1 MSWGDLSLRSIILG
15 GSCPGAI
22 IWGQFSYVR
31 IGRGAIVLGE
41 NCPVG
46 IARGDCPRWQFSG
59 DNCLGD
65 NCSGGGGAIAQGGVV
80 LFPK

>member
-1 MSWGDLSLRSIILG
+1 M
-15 GSCPGAI
+15 
-22 IWGQFSYVR
+22 R

-65 NCSGGGGAIAQGGVV
+65 NCSGGGGGNCPGGSCPVPKIKS
-80 LFPK
+80 LFTIFEGLSVAKNCLKLESVPLRI